1 MWLVAQSGM
10 GLDEQRLHLYAIKV
24 VHSQDGASLVFI
36 AEKTEAFGL
45 PCLLVPHQ
53 VDIDNLTIPD
63 RDKRTSEPSLM
74 DPGLV
79 ATLADD
85 LLGEDTDDVAF
96 R

>member
-1 MWLVAQSGM
+1 M
-10 GLDEQRLHLYAIKV
+10 GLDEQRPYLYAIKV
-24 VHSQDGASLVFI
+24 VHSQDGASLVFV

-45 PCLLVPHQ
+45 SCFLVPHQ

-63 RDKRTSEPSLM
+63 RGKHTSEPSPTG
-74 DPGLV
+74 PGFV
-79 ATLADD
+79 ATLADN